1 MIGKKF
7 MGRYDIVSKLGSGG
21 MAVVYK
27 AVDTVLNRLVTVKIL
42 QEQFS
47 SNQQFV
53 IRFRKEAQAVAALS
67 SHPNIVNVY
76 DVGCSEEGEHYL
88 IMEYVEGKTLK
99 DVIKKKG
106 SLAVKESLDYTN
118 QILAGLSHAH
128 SYGVIHRD
136 IKPQNIMITTGN
148 QVKIMDFGLALN
160 LSDSTMTYDSSVFG
174 SVYYIAP
181 EIAQKGTGDM
191 RADIYST
198 GIVLYEMLTGEL
210 PFNGD
215 SPITIA
221 LQHVEGS
228 FDSVDDI
235 DEDIPYEVARVVDKA
250 MSVNPNERYSGAKAM
265 MRAIKD
271 AADENEI
278 PLKAIPVIAGARQ
291 NSRMEDTDR
300 VQAVEPEDDYDVD
313 FEDEYRKGKGR
324 KKKSS
329 SHGHSSRT
337 GSSKSRKKAKAKKI
351 ALLVVIGILVLS
363 VGIFAAY
370 KVFSDTGE
378 EVEVP
383 NVIGHTVDQAEEI
396 LDELGLKY
404 NIKYAES
411 EDVPIDE
418 VMEQSIEPGQKVKSG
433 RTIELTVS
441 SGIDSVDVPSVV
453 GKSQSSAKRTLES
466 AGFKVEVDT
475 DYSDDVDKDDVISQ
489 DPEGG
494 EKVAKGSTVTI
505 VVSEGPEAKEVT
517 VPDVIGL
524 TLSDAKNQI
533 TSKGL
538 KVGSVSEKYS
548 DSVAEGEVMY
558 QSVKSGTSVE
568 EGSSIN
574 LTVSKGP
581 ENNNDDEGDGGNT
594 SPGES
599 EKTTTYSHTVSDNY
613 DTSVPVQVVI
623 QDSRGERTAYSGT
636 CEPGQNI
643 SVSVKYYPPGIVYCY
658 ENGSL
663 VDQESF

>member
-7 MGRYDIVSKLGSGG
+7 MGRYEIVSKLGSGG

-27 AVDTVLNRLVTVKIL
+27 ALDTVLNRRVTVKIL

-99 DVIKKKG
+99 EVIKKKG
-106 SLAVKESLDYTN
+106 SLTVKESLDYTN

-181 EIAQKGTGDM
+181 EIAQKGTGDA

-221 LQHVEGS
+221 LQHVEGE

-235 DEDIPYEVARVVDKA
+235 DDEIPYEVARVVDKA
-250 MSVNPNERYSGAKAM
+250 MSVDPGERYATAKGM
-265 MRAIKD
+265 MRDIKN
-271 AADENEI
+271 AADENDI
-278 PLKAIPVIAGARQ
+278 PLKPIPVIAGAAALGNNPGNTDNR
-291 NSRMEDTDR
+291 SRRDSYAD
-300 VQAVEPEDDYDVD
+300 EDDYDVD
-313 FEDEYRKGKGR
+313 FEEEYRDSRRKDRKPERKSTRGSSSKGR
-324 KKKSS
+324 KKTNK
-329 SHGHSSRT
+329 
-337 GSSKSRKKAKAKKI
+337 KKI
-351 ALLVVIGILVLS
+351 ILLVALAIVVLS
-363 VGIFAAY
+363 AGIFAAY
-370 KVFSDTGE
+370 SAFSNTGD

-383 NVIGHTVDQAEEI
+383 LLVGQNVDDAKEI
-396 LDELGLKY
+396 LDELE
-404 NIKYAES
+404 IKYEINYTES
-411 EDVPIDE
+411 EDVEVDE
-418 VMEQSIEPGQKVKSG
+418 VISQSIDAGQKIKTG

-441 SGIDSVDVPSVV
+441 TGVDSVEVPSVV
-453 GKSQSSAKRTLES
+453 GKSEKSAKKLLTS
-466 AGFKVEVDT
+466 AGFEVEVET
-475 DYSDDVDKDDVISQ
+475 ESSDEVDEDEVISQ
-489 DPEGG
+489 DPAGG
-494 EKVAKGSTVTI
+494 GKAPKGSTVTI
-505 VVSEGPEAKEVT
+505 VVSSGPENKEVT
-517 VPDVIGL
+517 VPDVVGL
-524 TLSDAKNQI
+524 TLSDAKSQL
-533 TSKGL
+533 TSADL
-538 KVGSVSEKYS
+538 RVGSVTEKYS
-548 DSVAEGEVMY
+548 SAEAGEVTY
-558 QSVKSGTSVE
+558 QSVKGGTKVS
-568 EGSSIN
+568 EGTTVN

-581 ENNNDDEGDGGNT
+581 EEKPDEPDEPSDNKA
-594 SPGES
+594 
-599 EKTTTYSHTVSDNY
+599 KTTTYSHQVSDNY
-613 DTSVPVQVVI
+613 ESAVPVQIVV
-623 QDSRGERTAYSGT
+623 QDSKGESTAYSGN
-636 CEPGQNI
+636 CDPGK
-643 SVSVKYYPPGIVYCY
+643 SVSVSITYYPPAIIFCY

-663 VDQESF
+663 VDQQSY

>member
-7 MGRYDIVSKLGSGG
+7 MGRYEIVSKLGSGG

-76 DVGCSEEGEHYL
+76 DVGCSEDGEHYL

-99 DVIKKKG
+99 EVIKKKG
-106 SLAVKESLDYTN
+106 NLTVKESLDYTN

-136 IKPQNIMITTGN
+136 IKPQNIMITTVN

-250 MSVNPNERYSGAKAM
+250 MSVNPAERYSGAKAM
-265 MRAIKD
+265 MRDIKN
-271 AADENEI
+271 AADENDI
-278 PLKAIPVIAGARQ
+278 PLKAIPVIAGAGQ
-291 NSRMEDTDR
+291 NRRMENTDR
-300 VQAVEPEDDYDVD
+300 VQAVDTEDDYDVD
-313 FEDEYRKGKGR
+313 FEDEYRKSKGH
-324 KKKSS
+324 KKNSS
-329 SHGHSSRT
+329 SRGHSN
-337 GSSKSRKKAKAKKI
+337 SSKSRKKAKGKKI
-351 ALLVVIGILVLS
+351 AIMVVVAILVMS

-370 KVFSDTGE
+370 QLFSDTGE

-383 NVIGHTVDQAEEI
+383 NLIGHTVNEAEEI
-396 LDELGLKY
+396 LDELGLEY

-411 EDVPIDE
+411 EDVPADE
-418 VMEQSIEPGQKVKSG
+418 VMDQSIDPGQKVKAG
-433 RTIELTVS
+433 RTIEVTVS
-441 SGIDSVDVPSVV
+441 SGIDSVKVPSVE
-453 GKSQSSAKRTLES
+453 GKSQSSATRTLEA
-466 AGFKVEVDT
+466 AGFEVEVEK
-475 DYSDDVDKDDVISQ
+475 DYSDDVDEDDVISQ

-494 EKVAKGSTVTI
+494 QSVAKGSTVTI
-505 VVSEGPEAKEVT
+505 VVSQGPETKEVT

-524 TLSDAKNQI
+524 TLSDARNQI

-538 KVGSVSEKYS
+538 KVGSVSEKNS

-558 QSVKSGTSVE
+558 QSVKEGTTVA
-568 EGSSIN
+568 EGTSIN

-581 ENNNDDEGDGGNT
+581 ENPKDDDEDDGGNA

-613 DTSVPVQVVI
+613 ETSVPVQVVV
-623 QDSRGERTAYSGT
+623 QDSKGERTAYSGN
-636 CEPGQNI
+636 CEPGQKI
-643 SVSVKYYPPGIVYCY
+643 SVSVTYYPPGIVYCY